1 MSCLSV
7 CVCHVFLFHVGCA
20 GLSRVWSLETMQC
33 VALCEGHA
41 MAVGAVVFPKRAR
54 QFFDGMAP
62 WMITGSKDKTIKV
75 RVGLLF
81 SRCWCWCRCWF

>member
-1 MSCLSV
+1 M
-7 CVCHVFLFHVGCA
+7 
-20 GLSRVWSLETMQC
+20 WNLETMQC

-62 WMITGSKDKTIKV
+62 WMVTGSKDKTIKV
-75 RVGLLF
+75 PPCGTALGPGRPTAPPSFV
-81 SRCWCWCRCWF
+81 RA